1 MAGRQTASFGCD
13 FCTLCAGSHCLTG
26 LWTLSGYFLAKR
38 LLALGKRHV
47 LGSESVCSPQTLDI
61 YIYIYVAAQVKV
73 EQKDRESSMF
83 CERSNKKGQ
92 YMDGTVEKE
101 L

>member
-1 MAGRQTASFGCD
+1 M
-13 FCTLCAGSHCLTG
+13 
-26 LWTLSGYFLAKR
+26 
-38 LLALGKRHV
+38 
-47 LGSESVCSPQTLDI
+47 GSESVCSPQTLDT